1 MSMKTKDNIKLT
13 SVKLIKGLYDS
24 FKIQTV
30 NSEMSL
36 QKLTNRAI
44 DLYLQEEKFREK
56 IEETKNLSISGSNF

>member
-1 MSMKTKDNIKLT
+1 MKDNIKLT

-56 IEETKNLSISGSNF
+56 IETSDNLSISGSNF

>member
-1 MSMKTKDNIKLT
+1 MKNNIKLT

-24 FKIQTV
+24 FKLQTV
-30 NSEMSL
+30 NSDMSL

-56 IEETKNLSISGSNF
+56 IETSQNLAVSGSNF